1 MVEIDRNLN
10 VWREYQK
17 RIQKRGHRSMV
28 RKALPWLGF
37 WAGICLI
44 ALMIIFLTG
53 PWIFANLVQPGSEPS
68 RNLKYDQVSLQLSK
82 GEVTDLLLDGT
93 KRVFPL
99 EQKYCIENNGSLLQ
113 VETSIDPELQ
123 EYVRKLIDRSSAY
136 RTAVVVLRPDN
147 GQILAL
153 ANHADLDRKTHDNLC
168 LRADFPA
175 ASLFKIVAAAAAI
188 EARGFTPETTVSFRG
203 QKYTLYKSQLR
214 QNKGRYSKKMTLKEA
229 FGDSV
234 NPIFGKMGIYS
245 LGQTLMTEY
254 ANKFLF
260 NQPIPF
266 DLPVSISSIEV
277 PEDDYGLAEVASGF
291 NRKTVISPL
300 HAALMTAAIANSGVM
315 MTPWLVKAI
324 KDESGNILYKAAPS
338 RLASPITE
346 STARE
351 LKVLM
356 EETVM
361 AGTCRKT
368 FRILHRRHLM
378 KDVELG
384 AKTGTI
390 KDQLGQ
396 HTCEWLTAFALP
408 ANGEPGLAVAALTV
422 HGERFG
428 LRAKDITK
436 LIIHHQFTYGG

>member
-1 MVEIDRNLN
+1 MVDIDKNLN
-10 VWREYQK
+10 VWREYHE
-17 RIQKRGHRSMV
+17 RIQKNGHRSMV

-44 ALMIIFLTG
+44 ALMIIFFTG
-53 PWIFANLVQPGSEPS
+53 PWIFANLAQPRLEPPKD
-68 RNLKYDQVSLQLSK
+68 LKRDKMSLPFSK
-82 GEVTDLLLDGT
+82 GEVTDLLLEGT

-99 EQKYCIENNGSLLQ
+99 EQKYYIENNGSLLQ
-113 VETSIDPELQ
+113 VETSIDPDLQ
-123 EYVRKLIDRSSAY
+123 EYVRKVIDRSSTY
-136 RTAVVVLRPDN
+136 QTAVVVIRPDN

-153 ANHADLDRKTHDNLC
+153 ANHADLERETHDNLC

-203 QKYTLYKSQLR
+203 KKYTLYKSQLR

-234 NPIFGKMGIYS
+234 NPIFGKMGIYY
-245 LGQTLMTEY
+245 LGQTLVTEY

-266 DLPVSISSIEV
+266 DLPVSVSSIDV
-277 PEDDYGLAEVASGF
+277 PEDDYGLAEIASGF
-291 NRKTVISPL
+291 NKKTVISPL
-300 HAALMTAAIANSGVM
+300 HAALMTAAIANGGVM
-315 MTPWLVKAI
+315 MTPWLVKTI
-324 KDESGNILYKAAPS
+324 KDESGNVLYQAAPS
-338 RLASPITE
+338 RLASPITG

-356 EETVM
+356 EETVI

-378 KDVELG
+378 RDVELG

-390 KDQLGQ
+390 KDQLGE

-408 ANGEPGLAVAALTV
+408 ANGEPGLVVAALTV
-422 HGERFG
+422 HREKLG

-436 LIIHHQFTYGG
+436 LIIHHHFSYGG

>member
-1 MVEIDRNLN
+1 MVDIDRNLN
-10 VWREYQK
+10 VWREYHK
-17 RIQKRGHRSMV
+17 RIQKNGHRSMV

-53 PWIFANLVQPGSEPS
+53 PWIFANLAPPGIGAPKD
-68 RNLKYDQVSLQLSK
+68 LKHDQVSLPLSRA
-82 GEVTDLLLDGT
+82 EVTDLLLEGT

-99 EQKYCIENNGSLLQ
+99 EQKYYIENSGSLFQ

-123 EYVRKLIDRSSAY
+123 EYVRKVIDRSSTY

-153 ANHADLDRKTHDNLC
+153 ANHGGLERETDDNLC

-203 QKYTLYKSQLR
+203 KKYTLYKSQLR
-214 QNKGRYSKKMTLKEA
+214 QNKGRYSRRMTLKEA

-234 NPIFGKMGIYS
+234 NPIFGKMGIYN

-266 DLPVSISSIEV
+266 DLPVSVSNIDV
-277 PEDDYGLAEVASGF
+277 PQDDYGLAEIASGF

-300 HAALMTAAIANSGVM
+300 HAALMTAAIANGGVM
-315 MTPWLVKAI
+315 MTPWLVKTI
-324 KDESGNILYKAAPS
+324 KDQSGNVLYQAVPS
-338 RLASPITE
+338 ELASPITE

-368 FRILHRRHLM
+368 FRVLSRRHFM
-378 KDVELG
+378 REVELG

-390 KDQLGQ
+390 KDQLGE

-408 ANGEPGLAVAALTV
+408 ANGGPGLAVAALTV
-422 HGERFG
+422 HGERLG

-436 LIIHHQFTYGG
+436 LIIHHEFSYGG